1 MTDDIDRIMH
11 VMACAFDPVW
21 GEAWNRRQVS
31 DSLLMP
37 NIHYRLSNPHGEPP
51 ADNDITAGFT
61 LIRAAPGEEELL
73 LIAVDPAYRG
83 RGLGKAMLKG
93 FMEDA
98 CQRSASRI
106 YLEMRANNP
115 AEHLYRSVG
124 FEPIGRRKDYYRA
137 PGDTRIDA
145 ITFAM
150 DLEQLA

>member
-1 MTDDIDRIMH
+1 MH

-37 NIHYRLSNPHGEPP
+37 NIHYRLSNPQGGIPSSS
-51 ADNDITAGFT
+51 DIVAGFT

-73 LIAVDPAYRG
+73 LIAVDPDY
-83 RGLGKAMLKG
+83 RGLGVGKALLKG
-93 FMEDA
+93 FMQDA
-98 CQRSASRI
+98 HHRGASRI

-115 AEHLYRSVG
+115 AEKLYRSVG
-124 FEPIGRRKDYYRA
+124 FEPVGRRKNYYRA

-145 ITFAM
+145 ITFGM
-150 DLEQLA
+150 DLEKLA

>member
-1 MTDDIDRIMH
+1 MTDDLDRIMH

-37 NIHYRLSNPHGEPP
+37 NIHYRLCNPEGLKP
-51 ADNDITAGFT
+51 AKDDTTAGFT

-83 RGLGKAMLKG
+83 RGVGKALLKG
-93 FMEDA
+93 VMRDA
-98 CQRSASRI
+98 YQRGASRI
-106 YLEMRANNP
+106 FLEMRANNP
-115 AEHLYRSVG
+115 AEKLYRSAG
-124 FEPIGRRKDYYRA
+124 FEPIGRRENYYRA

-145 ITFAM
+145 ITFGL
-150 DLEQLA
+150 DLDKLA